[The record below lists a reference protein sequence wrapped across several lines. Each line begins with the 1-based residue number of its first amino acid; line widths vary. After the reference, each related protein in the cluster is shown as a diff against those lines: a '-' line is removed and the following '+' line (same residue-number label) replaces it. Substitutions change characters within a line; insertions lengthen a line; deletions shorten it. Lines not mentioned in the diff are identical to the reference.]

1 MRRWY
6 TASGALVAAIG
17 LSLGIG
23 FGCATGRIELARYA
37 YFDHGG
43 ERDAWSAKISAW
55 QRREHDDQGDAF
67 SIGLVPSVDGP
78 PLLAGEGAAPGDDL
92 LTLGRSA
99 FWDAGEPLD
108 LPDVPES
115 AIYTA
120 PDTARDPARAA
131 ALEPSDLRSKYFG
144 FRAERRRAMA
154 RDLGEW
160 VRGQAKQHYVADGPV
175 DHWATLEETLRED
188 GDDCDG
194 LELLTFHALRDL
206 GFDPRA
212 VYRAIVYRPSDG
224 QHHMVTLWFERRDD
238 PWVLDPT
245 GAMTDEMLRM
255 SQLPD
260 WVPIK
265 LFSDTT
271 EFTVVPDDS
280 ALGATRFAVNP

>member
-1 MRRWY
+1 MQRWY
-6 TASGALVAAIG
+6 SAGGALVTAIG

-23 FGCATGRIELARYA
+23 LGCATGSLELTRYA

-43 ERDAWSAKISAW
+43 ERDAWSGKISAW
-55 QRREHDDQGDAF
+55 QRRERDDQGDAF
-67 SIGLVPSVDGP
+67 SVGRVPPVGGP
-78 PLLAGEGAAPGDDL
+78 ASLAAQDAAVGDDPP
-92 LTLGRSA
+92 TLGRPA
-99 FWDAGEPLD
+99 FRDAGESVD
-108 LPDVPES
+108 LTEIAD
-115 AIYTA
+115 AA
-120 PDTARDPARAA
+120 PDTASAR
-131 ALEPSDLRSKYFG
+131 ALEPTDLRTKYFG

-154 RDLGEW
+154 RELAEW
-160 VRGQAKQHYVADGPV
+160 VRRQAKQHYVADGPI

-206 GFDPRA
+206 GFDSRT

-245 GAMTDEMLRM
+245 GAMTNEMLLM
-255 SQLPD
+255 SQLPE

-280 ALGATRFAVNP
+280 ATGAMRFAAHP